1 MLLVVESLHLFSS
14 SETEVTTS
22 GNNMKK
28 SLTAL
33 AATCTALTLAGC
45 STPPAIFAPD
55 PVIIE
60 HEKTLDRV
68 HNRDAS
74 MEFYDESR
82 GGAAVR
88 QDMAAHVL
96 WNEHYVADAKAL
108 AAKAEADR
116 LAAVAKAEEE
126 ARQAALLKAKQ
137 DAEKKKAQRSTKGK
151 DKSIYA
157 NKKDRSIYKDR
168 SVYSNKKQAIQPKM
182 PRVSNSDVAAKA
194 VSQAEAEK
202 KAKALA
208 EAKAKIAEA
217 KIAVRAQQMEE
228 IQRDVQKVAKEK
240 ADESLIRMKHFEPK
254 PQVVEALK
262 LEPMPENPTPKPS
275 KPGDPCCG
283 VNPAT
288 QAPAAEATA
297 K

>member
-1 MLLVVESLHLFSS
+1 
-14 SETEVTTS
+14 
-22 GNNMKK
+22 MKK

-33 AATCTALTLAGC
+33 AATCTVLTLAGC

-74 MEFYDESR
+74 MEFYGESR

-108 AAKAEADR
+108 AAKAEAER
-116 LAAVAKAEEE
+116 LAAIAKAEEE

-137 DAEKKKAQRSTKGK
+137 DAEKKKALSAKGSKASK

-157 NKKDRSIYKDR
+157 KKDRSIYKDR
-168 SVYSNKKQAIQPKM
+168 SVYSKAKPATQVKQNPASKT
-182 PRVSNSDVAAKA
+182 D
-194 VSQAEAEK
+194 AET

-208 EAKAKIAEA
+208 EAKLKVEQAKA
-217 KIAVRAQQMEE
+217 AVRAQE
-228 IQRDVQKVAKEK
+228 VEK
-240 ADESLIRMKHFEPK
+240 IKREAQEVSTEKLNQVKKFEPK
-254 PQVVEALK
+254 PLVVEALK
-262 LEPMPENPTPKPS
+262 LAPMPENPTPKPS
-275 KPGDPCCG
+275 KPGGPCCG
-283 VNPAT
+283 VSPAA
-288 QAPAAEATA
+288 QAPVAETTA

>member
-1 MLLVVESLHLFSS
+1 
-14 SETEVTTS
+14 
-22 GNNMKK
+22 MKK

-33 AATCTALTLAGC
+33 AATCTVLTLAGC

-74 MEFYDESR
+74 MEFYGESR

-96 WNEHYVADAKAL
+96 WNEHYVADAQAL
-108 AAKAEADR
+108 AAKAEAER
-116 LAAVAKAEEE
+116 LAAIAKAEEE

-137 DAEKKKAQRSTKGK
+137 DAEKKKALSAKGSKASK

-157 NKKDRSIYKDR
+157 KKDRSIYKDR
-168 SVYSNKKQAIQPKM
+168 SVYSKAKPATQVKQNPASKT
-182 PRVSNSDVAAKA
+182 D
-194 VSQAEAEK
+194 AET

-208 EAKAKIAEA
+208 EAKLKVEQAKA
-217 KIAVRAQQMEE
+217 AVRAQE
-228 IQRDVQKVAKEK
+228 VEK
-240 ADESLIRMKHFEPK
+240 IKREAQEVSTEKLNLVKKFEPK
-254 PQVVEALK
+254 PLVVEALK
-262 LEPMPENPTPKPS
+262 LAPMPENPTPKPS
-275 KPGDPCCG
+275 MPGDPCCG
-283 VNPAT
+283 VNPAA
-288 QAPAAEATA
+288 QAPVAETTA

>member
-1 MLLVVESLHLFSS
+1 
-14 SETEVTTS
+14 
-22 GNNMKK
+22 MKK

-55 PVIIE
+55 PIIIE

-74 MEFYDESR
+74 VEFYGESR

-88 QDMAAHVL
+88 KDMAAHVL
-96 WNEHYVADAKAL
+96 WNEHYEADAKAM
-108 AAKAEADR
+108 AAKAEAER

-137 DAEKKKAQRSTKGK
+137 DAEKKKALNAKTGNAGK

-157 NKKDRSIYKDR
+157 KKDRSIYNDR
-168 SVYSNKKQAIQPKM
+168 SVYMKSKPVAKPKKTS
-182 PRVSNSDVAAKA
+182 VSDAD
-194 VSQAEAEK
+194 AEAEA

-208 EAKAKIAEA
+208 EAKAKIEQA
-217 KIAVRAQQMEE
+217 KATVKAQEIE
-228 IQRDVQKVAKEK
+228 KIQREAQKVSKEK
-240 ADESLIRMKHFEPK
+240 TDESLIRMKHFEPK

-262 LEPMPENPTPKPS
+262 LAPMPENPTLKPS

-283 VNPAT
+283 VNPAAQEQ
-288 QAPAAEATA
+288 QAPAGQPAPEATA

>member
-1 MLLVVESLHLFSS
+1 
-14 SETEVTTS
+14 
-22 GNNMKK
+22 MKK

-45 STPPAIFAPD
+45 STPPAILAPD

-74 MEFYDESR
+74 MEFYGESR

-88 QDMAAHVL
+88 QDMATHVL
-96 WNEHYVADAKAL
+96 WNEHYVADAK
-108 AAKAEADR
+108 ADR

-137 DAEKKKAQRSTKGK
+137 DAEKKKALSAKGSKAST

-157 NKKDRSIYKDR
+157 KKDRSIYKDR
-168 SVYSNKKQAIQPKM
+168 SVYSKAKPATQVKQNPASKT
-182 PRVSNSDVAAKA
+182 D
-194 VSQAEAEK
+194 AET

-208 EAKAKIAEA
+208 EAKLKVEQAKA
-217 KIAVRAQQMEE
+217 AVRTQEVEKIKREAQE
-228 IQRDVQKVAKEK
+228 VSAEK
-240 ADESLIRMKHFEPK
+240 LNQVKKFEPK
-254 PQVVEALK
+254 PLVVEALK
-262 LEPMPENPTPKPS
+262 LAPMPENPTPKPS

-283 VNPAT
+283 VSPAA
-288 QAPAAEATA
+288 QAPVAEATA